1 MAVEG
6 YTMSPPYGGLDLVS
20 PIDNMDPIFALELIN
35 IFPGASAPE
44 LRKGYTSFATLS
56 GGNAVNTLRAMPK
69 ANGTTDLLAISG
81 TKIFRIIAD
90 GTVSDVTGST
100 ALTSSNC
107 STEIFS
113 QRMYICNG
121 VDTVQVFNGTTNTT
135 ADSTF
140 TGVTLAN
147 LINVSSYKKRL
158 YFVEKGTLK
167 FWYGNTASTGGSALT
182 GEDLDTV
189 FTNGGFLLFAG
200 SYTNQTAATSQDLFF
215 VCSSEGEVIFYSG
228 SYPGDSA
235 WQIVARYYIGN
246 PLGYNAFVR
255 VNQDVWII
263 TAQGIVPVSALFQ
276 TDPQQAVNTVSAKIN
291 PLISEAAKNNPFT
304 YRWQGAFYATGRRVY
319 ITVPLSDTETFFLV
333 WSIDSKGWTKFEQ
346 RAAGDAISIAI
357 AEGLPYY
364 GSTTGVIYRA
374 ETGLNDDGQPI
385 QFQVRGAFSF
395 YGSRG
400 NYKAFKDIRPLMRT
414 QKGVSF
420 NLGLDTDFRRRLTLE
435 TITTSTGSFT
445 AWGTTGAT
453 VGSSG
458 YTPWGS
464 SWSGATEYV
473 FDRYATRGQG
483 HSASIRFSGAFK
495 DVPLQ
500 IYGFEVR
507 FDLGGQV

>member
-6 YTMSPPYGGLDLVS
+6 FTMSPPYGGLDLVS
-20 PIDNMDPIFALELIN
+20 PIDNMDPIFALELVN

-44 LRKGYTSFATLS
+44 LRKGYTSFATLT
-56 GGNAVNTLRAMPK
+56 GGNAINTLRGIPK
-69 ANGTTDLLAISG
+69 ADGTTDLLALSG
-81 TKIFRIIAD
+81 TKLFRIIAD
-90 GTVSDVTGST
+90 GTVTEVTGTT
-100 ALTSSNC
+100 AFTSSNC

-113 QRMYICNG
+113 GRMYICNG
-121 VDTVQVFNGTTNTT
+121 SDTVQVFNGTTNTT

-140 TGVTLAN
+140 SGVTLAN

-158 YFVEKGTLK
+158 YFVEKNTLK
-167 FWYGNTASTGGSALT
+167 FWYGNTAAVGGSALT
-182 GEDLDTV
+182 AEDLESV

-215 VCSSEGEVIFYSG
+215 VCSSEGEIIFYSG
-228 SYPGDSA
+228 SYPGDTA
-235 WQIVARYYIGN
+235 WQIVARYYIGK

-263 TAQGIVPVSALFQ
+263 TEQGIVPVSALFQ

-291 PLISEAAKNNPFT
+291 PLITEAARTIPFSD
-304 YRWQGAFYATGRRVY
+304 RWQGAFYPAGRRVY
-319 ITVPLSDTETFFLV
+319 ITVPQASNECYFLV
-333 WSIDSKGWTKFEQ
+333 WSIDSKGWTKFQQAEP
-346 RAAGDAISIAI
+346 GHAISLAV

-364 GSTTGVIYRA
+364 GSSTGVLYKA
-374 ETGLNDDGQPI
+374 ETGLNDATDPI
-385 QFQVRGAFSF
+385 SFQVRGAFSF

-400 NYKAFKDIRPLMRT
+400 NFKAFKDIRPLMRT

-445 AWGTTGAT
+445 AWGATGAT
-453 VGSSG
+453 VGSTS